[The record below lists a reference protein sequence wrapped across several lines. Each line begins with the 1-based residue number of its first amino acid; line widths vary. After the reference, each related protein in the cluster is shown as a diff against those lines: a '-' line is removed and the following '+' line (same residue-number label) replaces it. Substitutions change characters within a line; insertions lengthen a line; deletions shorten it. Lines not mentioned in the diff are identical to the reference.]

1 MGITSRAPRGLS
13 WHTLA
18 GYIRIARVDHWIK
31 NLFVLPGFVVAL
43 SIEPGLFARMDWL
56 KVILGIIAL
65 CLITSSN
72 YVLNEILDA
81 ASDRIHPFKSS
92 RPVAAGQ
99 VNVTAAYAEWLLLM
113 GAGLALA
120 TAVSAPYTFT
130 LLGLWI
136 AGCLYNVP
144 PFRTKDIP
152 YLDVISEA
160 VNNPLRMLAGWYLT
174 RTVAVPITTLLV
186 SYWLVGCYFMAV
198 KRYSEYRELSGGT
211 IRLYRRSFHY
221 YSERS
226 LLASILFYGSQAM
239 LFLGAFIVRYRLEL
253 ILSFPL
259 VALVMSVYLWLAFR
273 PHSPVQHPE
282 GLYREPLVLIP
293 VAACALVMTTLL
305 FVDVPLIY
313 RLFPPTKVGF

>member
-1 MGITSRAPRGLS
+1 MAARTPRGLT
-13 WHTLA
+13 WNALE
-18 GYIRIARVDHWIK
+18 GYLKIARLDHWIK
-31 NLFVLPGFVVAL
+31 NLFVLPGLVVAF
-43 SIEPGLFARMDWL
+43 SVEPGLFGRTDWIQVL
-56 KVILGIIAL
+56 LGIVAL
-65 CLITSSN
+65 CLISSSN

-81 ASDRIHPFKSS
+81 PSDRVHPFKSS
-92 RPVAAGQ
+92 RPLAAGTID
-99 VNVTAAYAEWLLLM
+99 VKAAYAEWLLLM
-113 GAGLALA
+113 AAGLGLA
-120 TAVSAPYTFT
+120 TSVSLPYTLT
-130 LLGLWI
+130 LAGLWI

-174 RTVAVPITTLLV
+174 RTVAVPITTLLLA
-186 SYWLVGCYFMAV
+186 YWMAGCYFMGV
-198 KRYSEYRELSGGT
+198 KRYAEYREFSSETL
-211 IRLYRRSFHY
+211 RLYRRSFNY

-226 LLASILFYGSQAM
+226 LLASIFFYGSQAM

-259 VALVMSVYLWLAFR
+259 VALVMSAYLWLAFR

-293 VAACALVMTTLL
+293 VTACALVMAALL
-305 FVDVPLIY
+305 FVDVPLLY

>member
-1 MGITSRAPRGLS
+1 MGITSRSPRGLS
-13 WHTLA
+13 WIAVA
-18 GYIRIARVDHWIK
+18 GYIKIARADHWIK

-43 SIEPGLFARMDWL
+43 SVQRGLFARMDWFE
-56 KVILGIIAL
+56 VILGLLAL

-81 ASDRIHPFKSS
+81 PFDRIHPFKSS
-92 RPVAAGQ
+92 RPLAAGE
-99 VNVTAAYAEWLLLM
+99 VNVKAAYAEWLLLM
-113 GAGLALA
+113 AAGLGLA
-120 TAVSAPYTFT
+120 MRVSKPYTLT

-136 AGCLYNVP
+136 AGCLYNIP

-174 RTVAVPITTLLV
+174 RTAAIPITTLLA

-198 KRYSEYRELSGGT
+198 KRYSEYRELTSET
-211 IRLYRRSFHY
+211 RRLYRRSFEY
-221 YSERS
+221 YSEPS
-226 LLASILFYGSQAM
+226 LLTSILFYGSQAM

-253 ILSFPL
+253 MLSFPL
-259 VALVMSVYLWLAFR
+259 VALVMSAYFWLAFR

-282 GLYREPLVLIP
+282 GLYSEPLVMIP
-293 VAACALVMTTLL
+293 VVACAGAMAILL
-305 FVDVPLIY
+305 FVDVPLLY